1 MKIQYSRDADILII
15 KLREGIKP
23 AANSTRTTGRIRLP
37 RH

>member
-15 KLREGIKP
+15 KLREGKP